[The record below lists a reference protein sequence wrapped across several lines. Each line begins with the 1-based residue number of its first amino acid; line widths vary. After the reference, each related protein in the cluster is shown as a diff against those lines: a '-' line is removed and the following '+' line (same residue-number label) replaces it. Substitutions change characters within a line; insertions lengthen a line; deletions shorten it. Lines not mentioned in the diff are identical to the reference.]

1 MLKLAGAPAR
11 ERQNIFSDIATK
23 LGINPTIIE
32 KDFWVCLVLKI
43 LFIDSPIKEH
53 LVFKGGTS
61 LSKVFKLV
69 ERFSEDIDLV
79 LDWEVLGADQDLV
92 QEIGTKNKQDR
103 FNKEI
108 NRRAGIYT
116 RDKICPELNEIFE
129 RLGIGLRALSDAGDL
144 QVINITY
151 PAAFSEEYIRPEVRL
166 ELGPLASWVPSSKE
180 IVKPYA
186 YDVYPELFTEPDAPV
201 LVIAAERTFWEKAT
215 ILHQE
220 AHRAD
225 PSPPRHSRHYY
236 DLYKLV
242 LSTVRDRAMA
252 DLKLLQAVVE
262 FKTRFYPSAWARYDL
277 AKPGSFKVL
286 PSEDNH
292 IAHLEEDYRQMRV
305 MIFGQQPEFPTILE
319 ELKKLEVAINALAP
333 S

>member
-1 MLKLAGAPAR
+1 MRPFRRSLKIPLMLKLAGAPAQ

-43 LFIDSPIKEH
+43 LFVDSPIKEH

-79 LDWEVLGADQDLV
+79 LDWKVLGADQDLE
-92 QEIGTKNKQDR
+92 QEIGSKNKQDR

-108 NRRAGIYT
+108 NRLAGIYI
-116 RDKICPELNEIFE
+116 RDMICPQLNEIFE
-129 RLGIGLRALSDAGDL
+129 RQPVALCANSDGADL

-166 ELGPLASWVPSSKE
+166 EIGPLASVVPSSKE
-180 IVKPYA
+180 LVRPYA

-201 LVIAAERTFWEKAT
+201 ITIAAERTFWEKAT

-225 PSPPRHSRHYY
+225 PIPPRHSRH
-236 DLYKLV
+236 
-242 LSTVRDRAMA
+242 
-252 DLKLLQAVVE
+252 
-262 FKTRFYPSAWARYDL
+262 
-277 AKPGSFKVL
+277 
-286 PSEDNH
+286 
-292 IAHLEEDYRQMRV
+292 
-305 MIFGQQPEFPTILE
+305 
-319 ELKKLEVAINALAP
+319 
-333 S
+333 